1 MKQVLFVGWVNQGGT
16 PVDGETTKNQYIIAE
31 LKKYCKVTVL
41 DFYQK
46 NRHPWIFL
54 QALWAL
60 VSQPK
65 ATIIFSTS
73 AKNVYGTLKLFRALH
88 IKRDVIHWVIGGKF
102 GDNIQNGVFNAD
114 VFDYPKYTFVESQA
128 MVKQLQ
134 ECGIKGV
141 SQLPNFKAI
150 PYFPDLHKALN
161 DRKHSSK
168 IRFVFLSRVMPE
180 KGCNYILE
188 AIKALNEKGLH
199 NRFFVDF
206 YGKMDEAYKEKFTQI
221 VNQLDNA
228 NYHGLLDLK
237 TAAGYDTLVSYHAM
251 LFPTYWKGE
260 GFAGVFIDAFI
271 AGLPMLVSDW
281 AHNAE
286 IIRDGELGILYPVHD
301 VKALTDT
308 MEKCILGEID
318 LEEMVVHARQEA
330 SRYDAEQVLNK
341 DYLQSIG
348 LIED

>member
-1 MKQVLFVGWVNQGGT
+1 MKQVIFVGWIRTGKP
-16 PVDGETTKNQYIIAE
+16 PVDGETAKNQYIIAE

-46 NRHPWIFL
+46 SRHPWIFL

-65 ATIIFSTS
+65 AMIVFSTS

-88 IKRDVIHWVIGGKF
+88 LKRDVIHWVIGGIF
-102 GDNIQNGVFNAD
+102 GNNIQNGVFDAE
-114 VFDYPKYTFVESQA
+114 VFGYAKYTIVESHA

-134 ECGIKGV
+134 KCGIKGV

-150 PYFPDLHKALN
+150 PNFPDLNKALN
-161 DRKHSSK
+161 ERKRSSK
-168 IRFVFLSRVMPE
+168 KRFVFLSRVMPK
-180 KGCNYILE
+180 KGCDYILE
-188 AIKALNEKGLH
+188 AIKTLNEKGLH
-199 NRFFVDF
+199 DRFCVDF
-206 YGKMDEAYKEKFTQI
+206 YGKMDEAYEERFTQI

-228 NYHGLLDLK
+228 NYHGILDLK
-237 TAAGYDTLVSYHAM
+237 TAAGYDTLATYHAM

-281 AHNAE
+281 AHNSE

-308 MEKCILGEID
+308 MEKCILGEIN
-318 LEEMVVHARQEA
+318 LERMAVHARQEA
-330 SRYDAEQVLNK
+330 SKYDAAQVLNE
-341 DYLQSIG
+341 DYLRSIG
-348 LIED
+348 LIER

>member
-1 MKQVLFVGWVNQGGT
+1 MKQVIFVGWVRTGKP
-16 PVDGETTKNQYIIAE
+16 PVDGETAKNQYIIAE
-31 LKKYCKVTVL
+31 LKKYCRVTVL

-88 IKRDVIHWVIGGKF
+88 LKREVIHWVIGGKF
-102 GDNIQNGVFNAD
+102 GDNIQNGVFEAK
-114 VFDYPKYTFVESQA
+114 VFGYPKYTFVESHA

-134 ECGIKGV
+134 ECGLKGV

-150 PYFPDLHKALN
+150 PYFPDLNKALD
-161 DRKHSSK
+161 DRKRSSK

-180 KGCNYILE
+180 KGCDYILD
-188 AIKALNEKGLH
+188 AVKVLNEKGFYD
-199 NRFFVDF
+199 RFCVDF
-206 YGKMDEAYKEKFTQI
+206 YGKLDEAYEEGFTQKC
-221 VNQLDNA
+221 NQLDNA
-228 NYHGLLDLK
+228 NYLGLLDLK
-237 TAAGYDTLVSYHAM
+237 TAAGYDTLASYHAM

-271 AGLPMLVSDW
+271 AGLPMLLSDW
-281 AHNAE
+281 AHNSE

-308 MEKCILGEID
+308 MEKCIIGDIN
-318 LEEMVVHARQEA
+318 LEEMAVNARNEA
-330 SRYDAEQVLNK
+330 SQYNAEQLLNE

-348 LIED
+348 LFER

>member
-1 MKQVLFVGWVNQGGT
+1 MKSVIFVGWVNQGKP
-16 PVDGETTKNQYIIAE
+16 PVDGETAKNQYIIAE

-46 NRHPWIFL
+46 NHHPWIFL

-73 AKNVYGTLKLFRALH
+73 AKNVYGTLKLFRTLH

-161 DRKHSSK
+161 DRKNSSK
-168 IRFVFLSRVMPE
+168 IGFVFLSRVMPE